1 MEGTYLSIQE
11 VRNLLGAAADKSG
24 RVIANAAN
32 RALGTGAKVIKQE
45 TSKEYNVRQ
54 KDVEETLR
62 RIKADWSEP
71 TAELR
76 FTGGHG
82 NLYNFGSENNSVLKP
97 RYPVRSSS
105 PYDPDPGNVFARVMR
120 NGSMDPLN
128 QNPKPFVQVV
138 NGNLGLFQRISDK
151 ADAALRGVA
160 PPAIPQVIRNDKV
173 QERFQKETG
182 EMIQRRMLQEVD
194 RIMKGY

>member
-1 MEGTYLSIQE
+1 MNGYMTIEE
-11 VRNLLGAAADKSG
+11 VERLLGKAENKSG

-32 RALGTGAKVIKQE
+32 RTLSTGAKVIKQE
-45 TSKEYNVRQ
+45 TANEYNVRQ

-62 RIKADWSEP
+62 RIKGNWSDP
-71 TAELR
+71 TAVLR

-82 NLYNFGSENNSVLKP
+82 NLYNFGKGDMSVLKP
-97 RYPVRSSS
+97 RYTVRSSS

-120 NGSMDPLN
+120 NGSMVPLN

-182 EMIQRRMLQEVD
+182 EMLQRRMLHEID
-194 RIMKGY
+194 RLMKGY

>member
-1 MEGTYLSIQE
+1 MNGYMTIEE
-11 VRNLLGAAADKSG
+11 VERLLGKAENKSG

-32 RALGTGAKVIKQE
+32 RTLSTGAKVIKQE
-45 TSKEYNVRQ
+45 TANEYNVRQ

-62 RIKADWSEP
+62 RIKANWSDP
-71 TAELR
+71 TAVLR

-82 NLYNFGSENNSVLKP
+82 NLYNFGKGDMSVLKP
-97 RYPVRSSS
+97 RYTVRSSS
-105 PYDPDPGNVFARVMR
+105 PYDPDPENVFARVMR

-182 EMIQRRMLQEVD
+182 EMLQRRMLHEID
-194 RIMKGY
+194 RLMKGY